1 MDVRVQNISAVSLPF
16 AAGTVLGVVFSG
28 YLAGGY
34 FLGTFAF
41 ALAAVLAVMLAMG
54 KTRSFGAV
62 LSMVF
67 FAGVCCGATAVL
79 VSSGHGVRLSAIGRV
94 RDVISGIAYPSDQTG
109 AVVRALTTGDRSF
122 LGRGTVAAFRE
133 SGASHILA
141 LSGLHLGIIYLMLS
155 WLTAPLGRS
164 RPARILRYC
173 IIVGLSGF
181 YAVATGAS
189 PSIVRAFLFI
199 LLGESARLMGRRV
212 RPILVYCGAL
222 TIQLALNPLVIKS
235 VGFQLSY
242 LAMAG
247 IFILYPPLKGLY
259 PQDSGRSILAK
270 VDIPRR
276 IWEMAALSISCQ
288 VFTAP
293 LAWIYFGTFPKYF
306 LLTNLLAM
314 PLTTIIMALSVV
326 VILLSALG
334 CCPDILVL
342 WNDYAVQTLLRLLEL
357 ISSM

>member
-16 AAGTVLGVVFSG
+16 AAGTVLGVLFSG

-94 RDVISGIAYPSDQTG
+94 RDVISGIAYPSEQTG

-235 VGFQLSY
+235 AGFQLSY

-288 VFTAP
+288 VFTGP
-293 LAWIYFGTFPKYF
+293 LSWFRFHTFPAYF
-306 LLTNLLAM
+306 LLTNLFAL
-314 PLTTIIMALSVV
+314 PLTT
-326 VILLSALG
+326 LLMGSAVTTLVLRG
-334 CCPDILVL
+334 IHCCPGFLIQATDRLCQALVWILQV
-342 WNDYAVQTLLRLLEL
+342 